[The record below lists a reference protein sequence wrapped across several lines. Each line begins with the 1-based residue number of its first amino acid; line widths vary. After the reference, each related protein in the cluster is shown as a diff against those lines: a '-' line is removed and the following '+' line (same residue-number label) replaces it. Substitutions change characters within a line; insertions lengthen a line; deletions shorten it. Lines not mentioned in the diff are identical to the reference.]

1 MDHRTHC
8 PIAFA
13 LDIFGD
19 KWTLLILRDI
29 ILFGKRF
36 YKDFANSDEGISTNI
51 LADRL
56 QKLEEQGILLKKRDQ
71 DDKKRFIYEPTKK
84 GLDLVPVMLEMSIW
98 SSDYDDDTAAPPKL
112 MARIKKDPRKY
123 AKEIIRNFKQS

>member
-1 MDHRTHC
+1 MEHRSHC

-29 ILFGKRF
+29 IFFGKRF
-36 YKDFANSDEGISTNI
+36 YKDFANSDEAISTNI

-56 QKLEEQGILLKKRDQ
+56 QKLEEQGILLKRQDE
-71 DDKKRFIYEPTKK
+71 DDKKRYIYVPTRK

-98 SSDYDDDTAAPPKL
+98 SSDYDGNTAAPPEL

-123 AKEIIRNFKQS
+123 AREIVNNFKQ

>member
-1 MDHRTHC
+1 MEHRSHC

-19 KWTLLILRDI
+19 KWTLLILRDVI
-29 ILFGKRF
+29 FFGKRF
-36 YKDFANSDEGISTNI
+36 YKDFANSDEAISTNI

-56 QKLEEQGILLKKRDQ
+56 QKLEEQGILLKRQDE
-71 DDKKRFIYEPTKK
+71 DDKKRYIYVPSRK

-98 SSDYDDDTAAPPKL
+98 SSDYDGNTAAPPEL

-123 AKEIIRNFKQS
+123 AREIVNNFKQ